1 MPSIF
6 SRKVALLRAVLPVLC
21 LGYGAA
27 SLPAEII
34 YRDAF
39 NGPGGDRLGG
49 RAPEIRTGTYGTDAS
64 AVWVGPTH
72 SKGSRIF
79 ADGTME
85 MPAIDFEGAGAFLPF
100 RPVPGQVYKLSLLGV
115 KIRSGDWVGAGFSAS
130 RNPSGD
136 VRFRDNDPAFWS
148 LIRREGSPPRDAK
161 GMPLNDQTFT
171 GPIIAGVAETPK
183 VSSSSITVLL
193 DTTQSRWNV
202 KWFLDGSQVR
212 SGSFAPQAITH
223 VGFGFNTT
231 ASVPA
236 GRSSIGSFTVEVLES
251 GADADNDGL
260 PDNWEAASFRQIPGE
275 ATAEI
280 IARQGAADN
289 ADGDTFSN
297 FEEYVAG
304 SDPTDGKSTPL
315 NMEEILER
323 LAGAR
328 PPVMDVARSGKDVF
342 LAWFLP
348 SSTDVRR
355 VEIYRAERPDPK
367 ERTHL
372 ATISMPTAVFL
383 DQVPSEGATY
393 WYWLDIPREGGKS
406 DSFGPFTSKNAPV
419 WQP

>member
-1 MPSIF
+1 MHSISF
-6 SRKVALLRAVLPVLC
+6 REAVSRIILPVLC
-21 LGYGAA
+21 LCWGAG

-39 NGPGGDRLGG
+39 NGSGGDRLGG
-49 RAPEIRTGTYGTDAS
+49 RAPEIRTGTCGTDAM
-64 AVWVGPTH
+64 AVWIGPSH

-100 RPVPGQVYKLSLLGV
+100 KPAPGLVYKLSLLGV
-115 KIRSGDWVGAGFSAS
+115 KIRSGDWVGAGFSVS
-130 RNPSGD
+130 KNPSGD
-136 VRFRDNDPAFWS
+136 VRFRDNEPAFWS
-148 LIRREGSPPRDAK
+148 LIRREGSPPTDAK
-161 GMPLNDQTFT
+161 GAPLNDQTFT
-171 GPIIAGVAETPK
+171 GPIIAGVAESPK

-202 KWFLDGSQVR
+202 KWFLDGVQVR
-212 SGSFAPQAITH
+212 SGSFASQPITY

-251 GADADNDGL
+251 GADEDKDGL
-260 PDNWEAASFRQIPGE
+260 PDNWEVANFRQVPGE
-275 ATAEI
+275 AAAAV
-280 IARQGAADN
+280 IARQGAGGD

-304 SDPTDGKSTPL
+304 SDPADAKSTPM

-348 SSTDVRR
+348 SSANVKQ
-355 VEIYRAERPDPK
+355 VEIYRGDRADPK
-367 ERTHL
+367 ARTHL
-372 ATISMPTAVFL
+372 ATISLPTAVFL
-383 DQVPSEGATY
+383 DQVPAEDATY
-393 WYWLDIPREGGKS
+393 WYWLDIPREGGKAETY
-406 DSFGPFTSKNAPV
+406 GPFSTKSSQV